1 MPDNTTLTEKIDE
14 FWKKINDKLKQVP
27 FFISDATK
35 QEELIVNIMKQ
46 YEEKVANVQ
55 ADQKFREE
63 QIAKRSSTTATNNAI
78 NNNDT
83 QK

>member
-35 QEELIVNIMKQ
+35 NK
-46 YEEKVANVQ
+46 K
-55 ADQKFREE
+55 
-63 QIAKRSSTTATNNAI
+63 S
-78 NNNDT
+78 
-83 QK
+83 